1 MGVGPGGVARWRNL
15 QAQADRRC
23 TAVIADNGLV
33 GGARQPINLRPQ
45 VADIPRLLGRVIENV
60 QRPEDLSVIGSEVDK
75 VIRPDMV
82 TVFWS
87 QPYA

>member
-1 MGVGPGGVARWRNL
+1 MKDQTSPGALSDKRE
-15 QAQADRRC
+15 
-23 TAVIADNGLV
+23 LV
-33 GGARQPINLRPQ
+33 GKARQPINLRPQ

-75 VIRPDMV
+75 VIPPDMV

-87 QPYA
+87 QAYTNVR